1 MADARPIDTV
11 FKTEWFSIDAV
22 PYGAEGERPYYRLS
36 CDDSVSIIA
45 QTENDKIILIR
56 QYRPAIGDFTLE
68 APSGYIDGA
77 ESPEEAVK
85 RELKEETGFIC
96 RSVELLGSLRICP
109 SRINNR
115 LHVFFGR
122 DAKCTG
128 NVATE
133 DMNAELVLV
142 TRDEFKKMILDG
154 QYNEVAGIA
163 MFYLAQ
169 ARGYL

>member
-1 MADARPIDTV
+1 MADGRPTDTV

-22 PYGAEGERPYYRLS
+22 PYGTEGERPYYRLS
-36 CDDSVSIIA
+36 CGDSVSIIA
-45 QTENDKIILIR
+45 RTEGGQIILIR

-68 APSGYIDGA
+68 PPSGYVDDG
-77 ESPEEAVK
+77 ESSEEAVK
-85 RELKEETGFIC
+85 RELLEETGFTC

-122 DAKCTG
+122 DAKRTG
-128 NVATE
+128 GVATE
-133 DMNAELVLV
+133 DTNTELVLV
-142 TRDEFKKMILDG
+142 TPDEFKKMILDG
-154 QYNEVAGIA
+154 KYTEVAGIA